1 MIQTILLDLFIHFF
15 CGQAI
20 ALSARNKIKT
30 LPLWNRYLLQWLA
43 VSAVTFLSFAY
54 YYIFYFHDWSWMY
67 FAERATFPFF
77 LSLLMPAAYLLS
89 GIAGFC
95 AAQKLIKKD
104 ALRASIFLCI
114 ASGVLI
120 TGMTLALWKR
130 FYVVGTTAQYLS
142 GEAVPFLE
150 TPLLPVILAMGF
162 IFIPAFVCLLYKN
175 LHEE

>member
-30 LPLWNRYLLQWLA
+30 MPAWNRYLLQWLA
-43 VSAVTFLSFAY
+43 VSVITFLPFAY

-67 FAERATFPFF
+67 FAEHATFPFS
-77 LSLLMPAAYLLS
+77 LSLLMPEAYLLS
-89 GIAGFC
+89 GAAGFC

-104 ALRASIFLCI
+104 ALRASLLLC
-114 ASGVLI
+114 AFSGALI
-120 TGMTLALWKR
+120 SGMTLALWKR
-130 FYVVGTTAQYLS
+130 FYYVGTTEQFLS
-142 GEAVPFLE
+142 GKAVPFLE

-162 IFIPAFVCLLYKN
+162 IFIPAFVFLLIRN
-175 LHEE
+175 MRET